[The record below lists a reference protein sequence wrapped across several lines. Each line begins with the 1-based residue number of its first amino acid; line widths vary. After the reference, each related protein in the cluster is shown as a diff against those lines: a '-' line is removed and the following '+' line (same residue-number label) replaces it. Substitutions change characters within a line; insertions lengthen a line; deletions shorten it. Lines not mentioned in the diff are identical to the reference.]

1 MVMCMLQRY
10 SLTLSQLLLPPQ
22 RPQVCSL
29 GLCLYS
35 CPANRKTMFLY
46 THRHMLACTHV
57 HDHMCTCV
65 HTHAHRHMY
74 AHFVHVCAHMYM
86 HTQACVCIYCCLVT
100 QSCPT
105 LCNPMDFSA
114 PGLPVPHHLPKF
126 AQVHVRCISDAI
138 QH

>member
-1 MVMCMLQRY
+1 MYMI
-10 SLTLSQLLLPPQ
+10 
-22 RPQVCSL
+22 
-29 GLCLYS
+29 
-35 CPANRKTMFLY
+35 
-46 THRHMLACTHV
+46 
-57 HDHMCTCV
+57 TCV
-65 HTHAHRHMY
+65 HVYTHMHIGICMHTLYMY
-74 AHFVHVCAHMYM
+74 V

-105 LCNPMDFSA
+105 LCDPMDFSA